1 MLCLAEFRIARP
13 WRKSWIGL
21 GLAFS
26 LLPVFA
32 SAQTSEVPLAQVKAV
47 FQQYDHGWRT
57 NNAQEILAV
66 MAPDIEWT
74 NDAGLRLVGTSQ
86 IEPFLKRLFKQ
97 PNFLA
102 GKPGPLIYNSIRLL
116 GSDVAVVACSED
128 TFNQKVWNTGKTVP
142 VLHSHELTV
151 LQRRDGRWL
160 IVSDLVSDES
170 HGI

>member
-1 MLCLAEFRIARP
+1 MERIM
-13 WRKSWIGL
+13 KSWIWL

-26 LLPVFA
+26 LLPALAF
-32 SAQTSEVPLAQVKAV
+32 AQTSELQLVQVKAA
-47 FQQYDHGWRT
+47 FEQYDHGWRA
-57 NNAQEILAV
+57 NDAQQILGV
-66 MAPDIEWT
+66 MATDIDWT
-74 NDAGLRLVGTSQ
+74 NDSGLRLVGKDKV
-86 IEPFLKRLFKQ
+86 EPFLKKLFKQ

-102 GKPGPLIYNSIRLL
+102 GKPGPLIYNSVRLL
-116 GSDVAVVACSED
+116 SSDVAVVVSTED

-151 LQRRDGRWL
+151 LQRRGGHWL